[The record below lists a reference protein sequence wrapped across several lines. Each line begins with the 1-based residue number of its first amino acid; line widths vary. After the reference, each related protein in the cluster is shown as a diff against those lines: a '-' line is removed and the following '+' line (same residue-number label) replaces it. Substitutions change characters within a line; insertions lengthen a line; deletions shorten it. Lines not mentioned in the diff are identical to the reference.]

1 MPFLETNLEVLPDG
15 EAAKSF
21 EVLELDLSS
30 REGQFE
36 WLERALDLHSGFF
49 RRLEWPLLEAAREY
63 LQARRAAL
71 SRRASK
77 LPNSGVEVELR
88 GRRVLVRNNL
98 KVLRVCFEK
107 GSEVE
112 GIRWLLEELEK
123 DCASSTDG
131 RVRARTSGRKMPE
144 CPRGIQKASG
154 SSVADPPDIAESPS
168 SAGNIEQGVRE
179 KVLEDLRRHPGV
191 MGATFCQSRE
201 ALMIR
206 GNFPDNKGR
215 RFFGVPA
222 LKRQRKTLEK
232 EDRLPEFIEQTF
244 EGLYKS
250 AAKAALEAL
259 EAEALPGGAPGDEG
273 NDNDGASGASDA
285 SSATSRATACV
296 YIYIYI

>member
-1 MPFLETNLEVLPDG
+1 MPLTESKVQIIPDG
-15 EAAKSF
+15 DAGKCL

-36 WLERALDLHSGFF
+36 WLEKALDLRAGSF
-49 RRLEWPLLEAAREY
+49 RRLEWPLLVAAREY

-71 SRRASK
+71 PPRASK
-77 LPNSGVEVELR
+77 LPNYGVEVELR
-88 GRRVLVRNNL
+88 GRQVLVRNNL

-131 RVRARTSGRKMPE
+131 RVRSQTSGRQMPV
-144 CPRGIQKASG
+144 CPRGVQKSLG
-154 SSVADPPDIAESPS
+154 SSGGAPPAIAEPAST
-168 SAGNIEQGVRE
+168 AETIEQAVRE
-179 KVLEDLRRHPGV
+179 KVLEDLRRQPGI

-201 ALMIR
+201 SLMVR
-206 GNFPDNKGR
+206 GNFEDKSRR

-222 LKRQRKTLEK
+222 LKRQRKTLQK
-232 EDRLPEFIEQTF
+232 DDRLPEFIEETF

-259 EAEALPGGAPGDEG
+259 EQEPLPGGAPSEPQEADDDEG
-273 NDNDGASGASDA
+273 NDSEGASGASGA
-285 SSATSRATACV
+285 SSPAAGA
-296 YIYIYI
+296 